1 MSDGEITTEII
12 EYDIAGSP
20 CRGFA
25 AYPAG
30 RSEAPLVLVA
40 HAWAGQLEFEREQAK
55 RLARLGYVGFAIDLF
70 GGKTGSSV
78 EENQALIKPF
88 TDDRTKIRDGMAT
101 SLKVATALD
110 RADAS
115 KRAAIGFCFG
125 GMCVLDLARAGTD
138 VAGVVS
144 FHGLLFPSGLEK
156 KKIPAKVLALH
167 GNDDPMVPPDLVAG
181 FYEEMDEAEADWQC
195 HVYGGTKH
203 AFTNPQANDHE
214 LGTVHDATAAKRAFA
229 TMEIFLRETLG

>member
-1 MSDGEITTEII
+1 MSDGEISTETI
-12 EYDIAGSP
+12 EYDIAGST

-25 AYPAG
+25 AYPAKTG
-30 RSEAPLVLVA
+30 HAPLVLVA
-40 HAWAGQLEFEREQAK
+40 HAWAGQVDFEREQAK
-55 RLARLGYVGFAIDLF
+55 KLARLGYVGFAIDLF

-88 TDDRTKIRDGMAT
+88 TDDRTKIRDGMNA
-101 SLKVATALD
+101 SLAAATALD
-110 RADAS
+110 RVDAN

-125 GMCVLDLARAGTD
+125 GMCVLDLARAGAD
-138 VAGVVS
+138 VAGVIS

-156 KKIPAKVLALH
+156 RKISAKVLALH
-167 GNDDPMVPPDLVAG
+167 GNDDPMVPADVVAG
-181 FYEEMDEAEADWQC
+181 FYNEMDEAQADWQC

-214 LGTVHDATAAKRAFA
+214 LGTVHDAVAAKRAFA
-229 TMEIFLRETLG
+229 TMENFLRETLG